1 MRKADPNEMTARQIF
16 YSGRVQGVGFRATV
30 RHIAAGFE
38 VTGWVR
44 NLDDGRVEMQAQTAD
59 ADEMTEFLAAID
71 ESHLAGHIRQREI
84 HIIQPLVGV
93 RGFGI
98 VR

>member
-1 MRKADPNEMTARQIF
+1 MTARQVF
-16 YSGRVQGVGFRATV
+16 YSGRVQGVGFRAA
-30 RHIAAGFE
+30 IKYLAAGYE

-44 NLDDGRVEMQAQTAD
+44 NLEDGRVEMQAMAKES
-59 ADEMTEFLAAID
+59 DEMEAFLKGID
-71 ESHLAGHIRQREI
+71 ESDLAGYIKDKKM
-84 HIIQPLVGV
+84 HIIPPLTGV